1 MKRLFKKNQIII
13 TALAIMIVIAGYI
26 EYSGR
31 IGKENEFSDAIMDE
45 TSLFTENNEDNNS
58 DLLEDIESL
67 EIDLEDLEN
76 VDNTDNLQNIE
87 NAENDEN
94 VAAPGEAVLVS
105 GTTNVNF
112 IFEKKIEREQ
122 MCSEKEEILLG
133 LINSE
138 NITDEQKQAAVD
150 AMLQITSIMDKE
162 AAAEMMLETKGF
174 KDVIVSIT
182 DGQVDVVVNME
193 NLTDADRAQIEDI
206 VKRKTE
212 VSADKIIISPIATNN

>member
-26 EYSGR
+26 EYSQR
-31 IGKENEFSDAIMDE
+31 IGNENDLSDAIMDE
-45 TSLFTENNEDNNS
+45 TSISTADIEDTNT

-67 EIDLEDLEN
+67 EIDIEDMENAENVDDLEN
-76 VDNTDNLQNIE
+76 VENTE
-87 NAENDEN
+87 NA
-94 VAAPGEAVLVS
+94 AAPGEAVLAS

-122 MCSEKEEILLG
+122 IRSEKEEVLLG
-133 LINSE
+133 LINNA
-138 NITDEQKQAAVD
+138 NITDEQKQDAVD
-150 AMLQITSIMDKE
+150 AMLEITTNMDRE

-182 DGQVDVVVNME
+182 DGEVDVVVNME
-193 NLTDADRAQIEDI
+193 SLTDADRAQIEDI

-212 VSADKIIISPIATNN
+212 VSADKIIISPITVNNWK

>member
-26 EYSGR
+26 EYSQR

-45 TSLFTENNEDNNS
+45 TSMFSENVEDTGNQ
-58 DLLEDIESL
+58 LLEDIESL
-67 EIDLEDLEN
+67 EIDLDDLEN
-76 VDNTDNLQNIE
+76 VENTE
-87 NAENDEN
+87 NA
-94 VAAPGEAVLVS
+94 AAPGEAVLVS

-122 MCSEKEEILLG
+122 IRSEKQEILLG
-133 LINSE
+133 LIDSE
-138 NITDEQKQAAVD
+138 NITDEQKQDAVD
-150 AMLQITSIMDKE
+150 AMLEITTIMDKE

-174 KDVIVSIT
+174 TDVIVSIT
-182 DGQVDVVVNME
+182 DGEVDVVVNME

-212 VSADKIIISPIATNN
+212 VSADKIVISPITVNN

>member
-26 EYSGR
+26 EYSQR
-31 IGKENEFSDAIMDE
+31 IGNENDLSDAIMDE
-45 TSLFTENNEDNNS
+45 TSISTADIEDTNT

-67 EIDLEDLEN
+67 EIDIEDMENAEN
-76 VDNTDNLQNIE
+76 VDNLENVENTE
-87 NAENDEN
+87 NA
-94 VAAPGEAVLVS
+94 AAPGEAVLAS

-122 MCSEKEEILLG
+122 IRSEKEEVLLG
-133 LINSE
+133 LINNA
-138 NITDEQKQAAVD
+138 NITDEQKQDAVD
-150 AMLQITSIMDKE
+150 AMLEITTNMDRE

-182 DGQVDVVVNME
+182 DGEVDVVVNME
-193 NLTDADRAQIEDI
+193 SLTDADRAQIEDI

-212 VSADKIIISPIATNN
+212 VSADKIIISPITVNN